1 PGRDDTARWLRG
13 RGDPERRPPPVL
25 DPGAGTGQFAA
36 AIADWFGVRVVAVE
50 PSGGMRAQGTR
61 ANGRPG
67 VHWGAGGGER
77 LPLRS
82 TTCAMAWVSTVVHHL
97 DDLEAAA
104 AELGRGL
111 RPGGPGVGGRA
122 FAGRV

>member
-25 DPGAGTGQFAA
+25 DLGAGTGQFAA

-61 ANGRPG
+61 ANSHPG
-67 VHWGAGGGER
+67 VHWVAGAGER
-77 LPLRS
+77 LALGN
-82 TTCAMAWVSTVVHHL
+82 TTCAMAWGATVVHHL
-97 DDLEAAA
+97 ADPGAA
-104 AELGRGL
+104 
-111 RPGGPGVGGRA
+111 RA
-122 FAGRV
+122 G